1 MSGGIPFLFFFPMK
15 LYRFR
20 ILFLLVV
27 ATLLA
32 SCSTY
37 KKINY
42 LQDAQ
47 IDSAIAMAANK
58 GIVIQPQDMIS
69 IVVSSR
75 NSELARIYNLPVVT
89 YQAGSETSMLNS
101 ANQRLIGYS
110 VDSEGNIKFPELGT
124 IHVAGFTRWELAE
137 HIRQQLSDV
146 VKDAIVTVEFMNFK
160 ISVTGE
166 VTSPGVYNISG
177 DKVTLFE
184 ALSLAR
190 NLTIFGRR
198 DGVYVIREQNGQR
211 TIYQVDLRTV
221 DMFNSP
227 AYYLQQN
234 DVVYVEPN
242 KVRAGQSTIN
252 ENNIKSVS
260 IWVSIG
266 SFLTTIATLIISVLA
281 RTGGSGTGG
290 SGN

>member
-1 MSGGIPFLFFFPMK
+1 MK
-15 LYRFR
+15 LVNFR
-20 ILFLLVV
+20 TLAFAALVMLF
-27 ATLLA
+27 A

-47 IDSAIAMAANK
+47 VDTAIAMAASR

-89 YQAGSETSMLNS
+89 YQAGSEVSMIGS
-101 ANQRLIGYS
+101 YNQRLIPYS
-110 VDSEGNIKFPELGT
+110 VDNEGNIQFPELGT
-124 IHVAGFTRWELAE
+124 IHVAGMNRWELAE
-137 HIRQQLSDV
+137 YIQNQLADV
-146 VKDAIVTVEFMNFK
+146 LKDAIVTVQFMNFK

-166 VTSPGVYNISG
+166 VTSPGVFDIAG
-177 DKVTLFE
+177 DKITLFE
-184 ALSLAR
+184 ALSLAH

-198 DGVYVIREQNGQR
+198 DGVYVIREQNGNR

-242 KVRAGQSTIN
+242 RVRAGQSTIN

-260 IWVSIG
+260 VWVSIG
-266 SFLTTIATLIISVLA
+266 SFLTTIATLIISILT
-281 RTGGSGTGG
+281 RK
-290 SGN
+290 